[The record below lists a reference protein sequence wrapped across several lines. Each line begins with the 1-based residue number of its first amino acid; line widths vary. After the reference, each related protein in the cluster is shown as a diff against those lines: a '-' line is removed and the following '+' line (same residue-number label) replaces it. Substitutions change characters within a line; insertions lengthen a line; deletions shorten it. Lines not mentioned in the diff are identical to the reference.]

1 MKKLLLFLFVAVV
14 ALQASAQESVKP
26 AYLKYPVIPQFT
38 LLSTDSQTI
47 TKAVLPQKRKTMLM
61 YFSPTCDHCQVQINN
76 MLKQMDNLRDVQILM
91 ITNQPFFE
99 MKEFYKDKKLSAY
112 KNIRMGQDTKFFF
125 PPFYKMKNLPFMA
138 LYNKEG
144 NLVTTF
150 EGTTGM
156 EKIIEAF
163 SRKN

>member
-1 MKKLLLFLFVAVV
+1 MIAF
-14 ALQASAQESVKP
+14 QATAQESVKP

-38 LLSTDSQTI
+38 LLSTDSQSI
-47 TKAVLPQKRKTMLM
+47 TKAILRKKSKTMLM

-76 MLKQMDNLRDVQILM
+76 MLKQMDKLRDVQILM

-99 MKEFYKDKKLSAY
+99 MKEFYKDKKLSGY
-112 KNIRMGQDTKFFF
+112 KNITMGQDTKFFF
-125 PPFYKMKNLPFMA
+125 PPYYKMKTLPFMA

-150 EGTTGM
+150 EGTTAID
-156 EKIIEAF
+156 KIIQAF
-163 SRKN
+163 NRKN